1 VTDRDLLARQ
11 FESQRAHLRAVALRM
26 LGSAHQADDAV
37 QEAWL
42 RLSRTDTSSVDN
54 LGGWFTTVVARVC
67 LDMLRVRERR
77 QEVPA
82 EAAPE
87 EPAGASPED
96 EVLLADSVGV
106 ALLVVLDTLEPA
118 ERLAFVLHDCF
129 AVPFEEIGPIVG
141 RTPVAARQLA
151 SRARR
156 RVRVDPA
163 GPDTP
168 AADQHK
174 LVAAFLAAARHG
186 DFAGLLA
193 LLDPDVVLRAD
204 AVAVEMAAARA
215 SAGAPELHEEMRG
228 VDAVA
233 KVFAGGARAARPCL
247 VDGLAGASVSV
258 GGRAIAVFAFTV
270 RDHRVVG
277 IDLVSD
283 PETLPSLDLQPI
295 PRPGAAGTTLNPT
308 GQGGPRP

>member
-1 VTDRDLLARQ
+1 M
-11 FESQRAHLRAVALRM
+11 LRA
-26 LGSAHQADDAV
+26 
-37 QEAWL
+37 
-42 RLSRTDTSSVDN
+42 
-54 LGGWFTTVVARVC
+54 
-67 LDMLRVRERR
+67 RERR
-77 QEVPA
+77 QEVFA
-82 EAAPE
+82 GAAPE
-87 EPAGASPED
+87 EPAGTSPED
-96 EVLLADSVGV
+96 EALLADSVGL

-129 AVPFEEIGPIVG
+129 AVPFAEIAPIVG
-141 RTPVAARQLA
+141 RTQVAARQLA

-156 RVRVDPA
+156 RVRVNPA
-163 GPDTP
+163 AFDTP
-168 AADQHK
+168 AAEQHK
-174 LVAAFLAAARHG
+174 LVAAFLAAAHHG

-204 AVAVEMAAARA
+204 TVAVEMAAARA
-215 SAGAPELHEEMRG
+215 SAGAPELHEEIRG

-233 KVFAGGARAARPCL
+233 RVFAGGARAARLCL

-283 PETLPSLDLQPI
+283 PETLRSLDLQPL
-295 PRPGAAGTTLNPT
+295 PRSDVARLAGMAVNPT
-308 GQGGPRP
+308 REGEPTP